1 LKKQFKRLI
10 ASSEHTPDEH
20 TYQIPFINECSPKY
34 QTRDIFHCPGGCLQV
49 LYCSKKCS
57 FKAWDQYHEI
67 LCNGNNSES
76 SLGTLLQTPFLLG
89 QLDHADHFF
98 LATRLIAM
106 IIQTSKQIGMEEAV
120 KTLESFFH
128 EPWTTIPFGRESL
141 SAETYC
147 TQKENM
153 LKIFEQ
159 ILKGLFL
166 SQAHELD
173 LFLSFVNLAN
183 LLGKISLNC
192 QERTPFPPVVLYL
205 DNLKDLASS
214 MTQEILEI
222 SKANDLRQKAL
233 HQAKG
238 QALFKLHSGLNHS
251 CAPNALVVTPK
262 EGNQHL

>member
-1 LKKQFKRLI
+1 
-10 ASSEHTPDEH
+10 
-20 TYQIPFINECSPKY
+20 
-34 QTRDIFHCPGGCLQV
+34 
-49 LYCSKKCS
+49 
-57 FKAWDQYHEI
+57 
-67 LCNGNNSES
+67 
-76 SLGTLLQTPFLLG
+76 
-89 QLDHADHFF
+89 
-98 LATRLIAM
+98 
-106 IIQTSKQIGMEEAV
+106 MEEAV
-120 KTLESFFH
+120 KTLESFCH

-153 LKIFEQ
+153 LNNFEQ
-159 ILKGLFL
+159 ILKGIFL
-166 SQAHELD
+166 PQAHDLD

-262 EGNQHL
+262 EDATARLELIAIQNIDEGEEICISYIYEDMEISKRKTILKGHYLFDCLCKKCHQEQ